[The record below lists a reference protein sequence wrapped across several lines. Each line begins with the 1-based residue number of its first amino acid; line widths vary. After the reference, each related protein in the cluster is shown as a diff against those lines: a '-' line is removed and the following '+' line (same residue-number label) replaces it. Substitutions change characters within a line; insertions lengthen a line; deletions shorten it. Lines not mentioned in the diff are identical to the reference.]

1 MNILEEIT
9 AEKRKEVAARK
20 RSRPLENFRGN
31 VAPSDRDF
39 YGALEAR
46 KRAGV
51 PAFILECKKASPSQG
66 LIREDFSPTEIARVY
81 AKRADAVSVLC
92 DEKFFQGAY
101 ENLALVRAELP
112 QPVLCKEFVVD
123 EYQIFLARSFG
134 ADAVLLMLSVLDDE
148 TYLRLSRTARAM
160 NMGVLTEADSPDG
173 VRRANRLGARV
184 VGINNRDLRTL
195 RTDVSR
201 TRKLAGAV
209 GGNAVRVAESG
220 LRSHADALA
229 CAPFADAFLVGTSL
243 MRERDLDR
251 ACRALIFG
259 ENKVCGL
266 TRPEDARAARDAGAL
281 FGGLIF
287 AEDSP
292 RKISPERAEE
302 IVAGAPGLDFVCVFR
317 DAGIDEIADAAA
329 RLHPAAVQLHGNADA
344 VFAARLRERIPR
356 GVRIWKAVPA
366 DAELPRGV
374 CGETVFDR
382 FVLDSG
388 RGGTG
393 TTFPWEKIPPEAKPR
408 ALLAGGLSPENARA
422 AHRVG
427 CVGLDF
433 NSGVENAPGE
443 KSAEK
448 IRAAFAEIRKF

>member
-1 MNILEEIT
+1 MRKSFCLLPLAAALLLSGCVNLAPDYERPT
-9 AEKRKEVAARK
+9 A
-20 RSRPLENFRGN
+20 P
-31 VAPSDRDF
+31 
-39 YGALEAR
+39 
-46 KRAGV
+46 V
-51 PAFILECKKASPSQG
+51 PAAWPQDEATQSAQLLTDGLALWGDFFTDARLRE
-66 LIREDFSPTEIARVY
+66 LIR
-81 AKRADAVSVLC
+81 
-92 DEKFFQGAY
+92 
-101 ENLALVRAELP
+101 
-112 QPVLCKEFVVD
+112 
-123 EYQIFLARSFG
+123 
-134 ADAVLLMLSVLDDE
+134 
-148 TYLRLSRTARAM
+148 
-160 NMGVLTEADSPDG
+160 
-173 VRRANRLGARV
+173 LGL
-184 VGINNRDLRTL
+184 INNRDLRTL

-201 TRKLAGAV
+201 TRELAGAV

-220 LRSHADALA
+220 LRSHADAFA

-266 TRPEDARAARDAGAL
+266 TRPEDARAALEAGAV

-302 IVAGAPGLDFVCVFR
+302 IVAETPGLDFVCVFR
-317 DAGIDEIADAAA
+317 DAGVDEIADTAT

-344 VFAARLRERIPR
+344 AFAARLRERLPR

-366 DAELPRGV
+366 DAEFPRGLF
-374 CGETVFDR
+374 GETVFDR

-393 TTFPWEKIPPEAKPR
+393 TTFPWEKIPPEAKLR